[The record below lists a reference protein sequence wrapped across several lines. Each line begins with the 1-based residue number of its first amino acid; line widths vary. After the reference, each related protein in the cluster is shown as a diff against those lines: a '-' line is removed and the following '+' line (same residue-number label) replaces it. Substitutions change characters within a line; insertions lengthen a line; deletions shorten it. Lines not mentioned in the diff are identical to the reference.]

1 MSDPLPTNPADA
13 GPPSEADR
21 DARIERLL
29 LSGLDQYFAGQYERA
44 INIWTRVSF
53 LERGHG
59 RARAYIERA
68 RGALAERQR
77 ESEELVHA
85 GVEAYHAG
93 ELDAARELLT
103 RATAQGTA
111 SDTALLFIDRLRRM
125 DAALPPDST
134 PAERAPSA
142 GLSSLPRPGAASW
155 NWLTTV
161 VASVLIAAAIVLGA
175 LLVLGALRIASWIGE
190 RPIGGPTLPAVADPL
205 PVVRQSDLLLR
216 RARALHADGQ
226 TRESLRLLATV
237 DVGDPNRAQADRLT
251 AAMQRSMLGLS
262 DAAHP
267 LVVEPA
273 R

>member
-13 GPPSEADR
+13 GPLSEADR
-21 DARIERLL
+21 DARIEQLL

-93 ELDAARELLT
+93 ELEAARELLT
-103 RATAQGTA
+103 RATAQGSA

-125 DAALPPDST
+125 DAVLPPDST
-134 PAERAPSA
+134 PAERPPSG
-142 GLSSLPRPGAASW
+142 GLPGLPRPSVASW
-155 NWLTTV
+155 SWVTTV
-161 VASVLIAAAIVLGA
+161 VMSTLIAAAI
-175 LLVLGALRIASWIGE
+175 VLGALRIASWIGE
-190 RPIGGPTLPAVADPL
+190 RPLGGPALPAVATDPL
-205 PVVRQSDLLLR
+205 PVLRASDLLLA
-216 RARALHADGQ
+216 RARALHGDGQ
-226 TRESLRLLATV
+226 TRESLRLLATI
-237 DVGDPNRAQADRLT
+237 DVGDPNRAEADRLT
-251 AAMQRSMLGLS
+251 ADMQRALLELA
-262 DAAHP
+262 DAAGP
-267 LVVEPA
+267 VGAERA

>member
-1 MSDPLPTNPADA
+1 MSDPLPTNSADA
-13 GPPSEADR
+13 GPLSEADR

-93 ELDAARELLT
+93 ELDAARDLLT
-103 RATAQGTA
+103 RATTQGTA

-125 DAALPPDST
+125 DAVSPPEATAVARPQSEALPD
-134 PAERAPSA
+134 A
-142 GLSSLPRPGAASW
+142 PRPRPTLW
-155 NWLTTV
+155 TWVTTIA
-161 VASVLIAAAIVLGA
+161 ASVLIGAAIVLGA
-175 LLVLGALRIASWIGE
+175 LRTASWIGE
-190 RPIGGPTLPAVADPL
+190 RPIAGPATPAVANEQL
-205 PVVRQSDLLLR
+205 PIVRESDLRLE
-216 RARALHADGQ
+216 RARALHASGQ
-226 TRESLRLLATV
+226 TRESLRLLATI

-251 AAMQRSMLGLS
+251 ADIQRSLLGL
-262 DAAHP
+262 AAAAEP
-267 LVVEPA
+267 LAGERV